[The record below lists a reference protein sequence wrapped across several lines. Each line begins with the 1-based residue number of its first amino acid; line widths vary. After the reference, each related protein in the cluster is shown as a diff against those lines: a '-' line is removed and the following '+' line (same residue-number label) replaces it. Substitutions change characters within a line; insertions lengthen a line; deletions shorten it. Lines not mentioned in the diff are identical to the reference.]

1 MARCTPET
9 KRPFVIGLTGNIATG
24 KSLVAE
30 MLSRR
35 GAAHLDA
42 DRLAHQVMS
51 RGTPAWEQIVDLFGL
66 GVLKENGAIDRSKLG
81 AIVFSDPAALSRLE
95 EIVHPDVVAYT
106 RQLIEAARATV
117 VVVEAIKLIESG
129 MVEQLC
135 DKVWVVTT
143 PRCVQIQR
151 LTGQR
156 GLSLAQAALRVD
168 AQSPQE
174 TKLMRADVVIDNG
187 GTLDRTERQVELA
200 WKEISAV
207 ERAQGSLI
215 QR

>member
-9 KRPFVIGLTGNIATG
+9 RRPFVIGLTGNIATG

-30 MLSRR
+30 MLSLR

-66 GVLKENGAIDRSKLG
+66 SALKASGAIDRGKLG
-81 AIVFSDPAALSRLE
+81 AIVFSDPAALLRLE
-95 EIVHPDVVAYT
+95 TIVHPNVIAYT
-106 RQLIEAARATV
+106 RQLIATARAAV
-117 VVVEAIKLIESG
+117 VIVEAIKLIESG

-135 DKVWVVTT
+135 DKVWVVTA
-143 PRCVQIQR
+143 PRPAQIQR
-151 LTGQR
+151 LTEQR
-156 GLSLAQAALRVD
+156 GLSHAQAVLRVD

-174 TKLMRADVVIDNG
+174 TKLIRADVVIDNG
-187 GTLDRTERQVELA
+187 GTLDDTEHQVELA
-200 WKEISAV
+200 WKEISAMKS
-207 ERAQGSLI
+207 AQGSVI

>member
-1 MARCTPET
+1 MAECTPESR
-9 KRPFVIGLTGNIATG
+9 RPFVIGLTGNIATG

-30 MLSRR
+30 MLSKR
-35 GAAHLDA
+35 GATHLDA
-42 DRLAHQVMS
+42 DRLAHRVMS
-51 RGTPAWEQIVDLFGL
+51 RGTPVWERIVGLFGL
-66 GVLKENGAIDRSKLG
+66 DALKANGAIDRSKLG

-95 EIVHPDVVAYT
+95 ETVHPDVIAYT
-106 RQLIEAARATV
+106 RQLIATAQTAV

-135 DKVWVVTT
+135 DQVWVVTA